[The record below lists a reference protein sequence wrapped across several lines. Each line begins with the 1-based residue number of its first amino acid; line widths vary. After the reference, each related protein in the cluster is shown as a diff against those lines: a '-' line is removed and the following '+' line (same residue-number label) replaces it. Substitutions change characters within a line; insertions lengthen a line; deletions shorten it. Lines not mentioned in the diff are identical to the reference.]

1 MLFILVSLIWLSLD
15 VYSKLSLELTE
26 NKKHENIRAMGPA
39 GKQLTASSEASPD
52 PMR

>member
-1 MLFILVSLIWLSLD
+1 MYVF
-15 VYSKLSLELTE
+15 SKLSLGRTE